1 MNRPIAMTDICGV
14 LWWLIHR
21 TAFFVDFMHGLH
33 VWIVVAYSKE
43 GLALDLR
50 IVKTKKA
57 IRKAFFELLRT
68 KDINSITIKEI
79 AELAEIDRKTF
90 YSHYDAIYDLVDE
103 LEDEAVLLVAE
114 LVYDMDAYAIFSN
127 PDQMRYVLETI
138 TENKAFSYLRYL
150 FIKGNADLLTK
161 FTTSVKSR
169 MIAEIK
175 PRLSLDDTTLSLVV
189 DYTIAGIT
197 TCYQS
202 WLKDGRPISIQE
214 LCEQLSRIIVL
225 GLRGIGLQGS
235 EM

>member
-1 MNRPIAMTDICGV
+1 MDCRCG
-14 LWWLIHR
+14 LK
-21 TAFFVDFMHGLH
+21 
-33 VWIVVAYSKE
+33 VWIVDMDFKE

-114 LVYDMDAYAIFSN
+114 LVYDIDAYTIFTD
-127 PDQMRYVLETI
+127 PKQMCYVLETI

-161 FTTSVKSR
+161 FIASVKSR
-169 MIAEIK
+169 MMLEFK
-175 PRLSLDDTTLSLVV
+175 SRLSLDDVTLSLVV
-189 DYTIAGIT
+189 DYTLAGIT

-202 WLKDGRPISIQE
+202 WLKDGHPIPIQE

-235 EM
+235 ET